1 MHARQANRERLQCR
15 YEEGILDF
23 EAIVKAL
30 ADQDYQG
37 NIALEYVC
45 VNYRGC
51 NDIDVITESLKLKQ
65 DLEAYLQKYDPANR
79 H

>member
-1 MHARQANRERLQCR
+1 
-15 YEEGILDF
+15 EEGILDF

-30 ADQDYQG
+30 AEQGYDG

-51 NDIDVITESLKLKQ
+51 NDIDVITESLKLKR
-65 DLEAYLQKYDPANR
+65 DLVGYLEKYDPA
-79 H
+79 HQH